1 MGRYISPT
9 IFTYLERF
17 QIDKEYMS
25 EEDFAVYLETVK
37 AAADDMVSD
46 GWGRP
51 PSFETETAVA
61 FCYFCDKKVDF
72 LLLETGM
79 GGLEDATNVCS
90 HPVCTIIASISMDHM
105 HFLGNTLR
113 DI

>member
-37 AAADDMVSD
+37 DAADDMVSD

-51 PSFETETAVA
+51 TSFETETAVA
-61 FCYFCDKKVDF
+61 FCYFCDKR
-72 LLLETGM
+72 
-79 GGLEDATNVCS
+79 
-90 HPVCTIIASISMDHM
+90 SISCC
-105 HFLGNTLR
+105 LR
-113 DI
+113 PEWRPGGCHKCV